1 MSLLAADRE
10 VALAALHQMNL
21 TLNMTGADG
30 LEGYVAGHA
39 ERIRAWMR
47 RPAGL
52 SPARHARRAF
62 ARPRA
67 EVNA

>member
-1 MSLLAADRE
+1 
-10 VALAALHQMNL
+10 MNL